1 MKYAHFRKMAIQCGF
16 AFMTM
21 PNRGMFR
28 IGNWRPD
35 FADRGG
41 IRAVKIRTFHAAL
54 AVSLSVIMA
63 LNAAAENTERPA
75 SDWLAEVQENLN
87 RPADPEVT
95 ALLLSAVMSP
105 PTKYAGVEA
114 DPALFETWKTGAG
127 APVLKNVLAGEP
139 IAASDERFRQ
149 LAEYALLKE
158 ARDAGLSKL
167 KPNEPAPAGREAL
180 RAFWQSSYDEG
191 IALLRR
197 AYPTGLLSAD
207 DLGVLRRYSMVAA
220 LMGTSAPCVP
230 FEVRLGGD
238 LVEVG
243 KTGPDFVVDRLEAF
257 DVAAA
262 VQAGNPN
269 NVFDHATGWVLIES
283 LQTLM
288 SYETDGDPGRV
299 KPRPGVWPLKDPA
312 QAFRLSEA
320 WKPKPVVLLFAHPT
334 DFWAY
339 HFTLAVE
346 FDALAKA
353 AGHLADFVL
362 VNVSVHDTVMGV
374 DDPFPP
380 KGRIASAAKFP
391 QNAIAFHPT
400 TIDERVRAA
409 GLLQLALPFLS
420 VPMVLDDLGQTVR
433 NAYRERGGEATMVI
447 VDREGRVVWRDRV
460 DAVPKTQF
468 YKEFRWQR
476 LQALAA
482 RLADLTTASGRD
494 PSPSQWTLPELWKPG
509 QMEIGSDG
517 PGSSPAGARTT
528 IAMGGLVES
537 SANGLVGLENPEAFG
552 PGLTL
557 WESLP
562 SNQPASMEA
571 KARLDALR
579 AWKTAGIPHEFQ
591 VLESALVI
599 RNGLVA
605 KASEIR
611 AGDRVGFR
619 TRADWAGERP
629 VPVDMVF
636 AFGE

>member
-1 MKYAHFRKMAIQCGF
+1 MLG
-16 AFMTM
+16 
-21 PNRGMFR
+21 
-28 IGNWRPD
+28 IGDWHPD
-35 FADRGG
+35 FADFGG
-41 IRAVKIRTFHAAL
+41 IRAVKIRTVPAAF
-54 AVSLSVIMA
+54 AVSFSVIVAFSAM
-63 LNAAAENTERPA
+63 AENAERPA
-75 SDWLAEVQENLN
+75 SDWLAEVKESLN
-87 RPADPEVT
+87 CPADPEVT

-114 DPALFETWKTGAG
+114 DPARFGSWKAGAG
-127 APVLKNVLAGEP
+127 APVLKSVLAGGP
-139 IAASDERFRQ
+139 LADSDERFRQ

-167 KPNEPAPAGREAL
+167 KPNDPAPNGQEPL

-197 AYPTGLLSAD
+197 AYPTGLLSAEE
-207 DLGVLRRYSMVAA
+207 LGVLRRYAMVAA

-243 KTGPDFVVDRLEAF
+243 KPAPDFAVDRLESF

-269 NVFDHATGWVLIES
+269 NVFDHATGWVLVEL

-288 SYETDGDPGRV
+288 SYEADGDPGRV
-299 KPRPGVWPLKDPA
+299 KPRPGVWPLKDSGR
-312 QAFRLSEA
+312 AFRLPDA
-320 WKPKPVVLLFAHPT
+320 WKSKPVVLLFAHPT

-362 VNVSVHDTVMGV
+362 VNVSVHDTIMGV
-374 DDPFPP
+374 DDPIPP
-380 KGRIASAAKFP
+380 KGRIGKSEKFP

-409 GLLQLALPFLS
+409 GLLQLALPFFS

-447 VDREGRVVWRDRV
+447 VDREGRVVYRDRV
-460 DAVPKTQF
+460 DAVPKTHF

-482 RLADLTTASGRD
+482 RLADLTTAGGRD
-494 PSPSQWTLPELWKPG
+494 ASPSPWSLPELWRPG
-509 QMEIGSDG
+509 RGEIGSDG
-517 PGSSPAGARTT
+517 PGGSPSGAR
-528 IAMGGLVES
+528 ASLALGGLVKS
-537 SANGLVGLENPEAFG
+537 SANGLIGLESPEAFG
-552 PGLTL
+552 PGLAL

-562 SNQPASMEA
+562 SNQPTSPET

-579 AWKTAGIPHEFQ
+579 AWKSEGIPHEFHI
-591 VLESALVI
+591 LDSAMVI
-599 RNGLVA
+599 RNGRAA

-611 AGDRVGFR
+611 ADDRVGLR

-636 AFGE
+636 AFGK